1 MNRDVDSEL
10 SRVIQAQ
17 AMRYSAP
24 PALLGSITAA
34 LNRAEPAKAAAPRK
48 AFQKFWQQ
56 WGAMGATFAS
66 GLIVSFVLGPFFA
79 SQGDEGRLSRE
90 VVGGHVRSLMQTH
103 LADVVSTDQH
113 TVKPWFSDK
122 LDFSPPVHDLA
133 QQGFPL
139 IGGRLDYLDQHLVAA
154 LVYRRQQHTINLF
167 VWPSGDNSAHDVK
180 LLSRQGFNITEW
192 RNAGM
197 QFWAVSD
204 LGSTELQTFTQL
216 LQQRLIAR

>member
-1 MNRDVDSEL
+1 M
-10 SRVIQAQ
+10 
-17 AMRYSAP
+17 
-24 PALLGSITAA
+24 
-34 LNRAEPAKAAAPRK
+34 
-48 AFQKFWQQ
+48 
-56 WGAMGATFAS
+56 
-66 GLIVSFVLGPFFA
+66 
-79 SQGDEGRLSRE
+79 
-90 VVGGHVRSLMQTH
+90 
-103 LADVVSTDQH
+103 
-113 TVKPWFSDK
+113 
-122 LDFSPPVHDLA
+122 
-133 QQGFPL
+133 